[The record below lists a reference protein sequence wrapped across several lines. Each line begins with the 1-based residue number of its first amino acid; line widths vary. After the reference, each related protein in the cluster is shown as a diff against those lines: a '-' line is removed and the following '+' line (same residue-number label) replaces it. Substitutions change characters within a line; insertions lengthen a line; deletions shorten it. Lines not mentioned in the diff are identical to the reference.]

1 MKTSTR
7 WKRGGFTLVEMLAV
21 IAIIVILAALV
32 VQGLKFAK
40 EKERL
45 NKAKVQIALLAK
57 AIEEYKL
64 DNGAYPPSSSAT
76 GENSTA
82 DLRKVLYLD
91 GKNDSSVKIYLSDLD
106 VTSTQGWVSEDSET
120 AEILDPWGNEY
131 FYRTGTGSINPDFD
145 LWSSGKDSQTNAD
158 DPKADV
164 SLDDVRN

>member
-1 MKTSTR
+1 MKTSISR
-7 WKRGGFTLVEMLAV
+7 KRGGFTLVEMLAV

-40 EKERL
+40 EKEKL
-45 NKAKVQIALLAK
+45 SKAQVQVALLAK
-57 AIEEYKL
+57 VLEEYKL
-64 DNGAYPPSSSAT
+64 DNGAYPPSSNAT
-76 GENSTA
+76 GENATA
-82 DLRKVLYLD
+82 DLRRLLYLD
-91 GKNDSSVKIYLSDLD
+91 GKEDSSKKIYLSELD
-106 VTSTQGWVSEDSET
+106 VNSKQGWVSEDSDT

-131 FYRTGTGSINPDFD
+131 YYRTGPGSINPDFD